1 MLFLIYLLTC
11 SAPVLSFLFIL
22 KQWLVVKFK
31 FYHLYDFCACAN
43 KRISSSSRL
52 PPGVTLWCSCYFL
65 IKHFQ
70 NQISFH
76 LTLTVKILMSSDL
89 VLWLWRS
96 QCMVIHY
103 LWKQSFKDIL
113 CVRSAR
119 SHSTANVFSKWYH
132 DVQHPKYRD
141 LNIPLKKWWHE
152 KHFTMNNNFRRG
164 TKSALNL
171 MAID

>member
-43 KRISSSSRL
+43 KRISSCSITSRCHYMMFML
-52 PPGVTLWCSCYFL
+52 FSNKTFSKSDL
-65 IKHFQ
+65 
-70 NQISFH
+70 ISFENH
-76 LTLTVKILMSSDL
+76 SQQHFDL

-96 QCMVIHY
+96 RKAKEAQYMVIDY
-103 LWKQSFKDIL
+103 PWKQSFKDIL
-113 CVRSAR
+113 CVGSAR

-132 DVQHPKYRD
+132 DVHPNHRH
-141 LNIPLKKWWHE
+141 LNIPLKKWCHE
-152 KHFTMNNNFRRG
+152 KHIVYNAKFL
-164 TKSALNL
+164 KQL
-171 MAID
+171 